1 MPAPSFKPFNN
12 SAQRFPKEKKI
23 VEPGPGAYEHSV
35 ERNRSVQMLHS
46 FGGRAQTVPHV
57 HIKCVVHHVIKNVNK
72 IFIKINIII
81 EYFKCYAKN

>member
-23 VEPGPGAYEHSV
+23 IEPGPGAYEHSV

-57 HIKCVVHHVIKNVNK
+57 DIKCVFHHVIKNV
-72 IFIKINIII
+72 III
-81 EYFKCYAKN
+81 INLLFLFFN